1 MSNRRPA
8 SSSVYQ
14 AIADPTRRAILD
26 LLREGEQPV
35 NALCQQF
42 GISQPAISQ
51 HLRVLWVAGLV
62 SERRVG
68 RQRLYKLE
76 AVALKDVA
84 DWIGEYERFWQEK
97 LSALGAYLEK
107 KEKRKK

>member
-1 MSNRRPA
+1 MSNRRA
-8 SSSVYQ
+8 ANSSVYH

-26 LLREGEQPV
+26 LLRGGEQPV
-35 NALCQQF
+35 NFLCLQF
-42 GISQPAISQ
+42 GISQPAVSQ
-51 HLRVLWVAGLV
+51 HLRVLLLAGLV

-76 AVALKDVA
+76 AAALIEVA
-84 DWIGEYERFWQEK
+84 DWVGEYERFWRGK
-97 LSALGAYLEK
+97 LNALGAYLDK